1 MRTKKQRILSEAK
14 SDLELAVTKSLCQA
28 PLRPQELEELL
39 AISEADLMRD
49 YDCDL
54 YMAEKVKSHTKN
66 EQYRMRSQNLYTPEE
81 ETSGLYPEK
90 PYTRTNPIN
99 EDHHQGGR
107 MLDYGSVTSDSHEG
121 RMARGSLRN
130 IAVDAFR
137 LHQLLDDKDDLPQW
151 CEYKIAQ
158 SQVMMNSVREY
169 LEYKLE
175 RMGEDLVGELE
186 ILVDDETE
194 SDFNV

>member
-107 MLDYGSVTSDSHEG
+107 ML
-121 RMARGSLRN
+121 
-130 IAVDAFR
+130 
-137 LHQLLDDKDDLPQW
+137 
-151 CEYKIAQ
+151 EYKIAQ